1 MAVLTPLS
9 STDVQLVLSRY
20 EVGELLQHWPA
31 PEGIENTNYFL
42 RAKTPHGDREFVL
55 TVLENNESPDEVLL
69 PVLRAAERRGLPVAM
84 PLADRYGRPAERI
97 ASKPALLSPRL
108 SGSHPDRPQ
117 PDECAAI
124 GRFLAR
130 FHLATASL
138 GRDLP
143 AHPRDGD
150 WLEERMNASL
160 DLLSWTDR
168 LLLTD
173 AVKAIR
179 ETLARG
185 DVKALPRGVV
195 HGDLF
200 RDNALFSGG
209 TLTGVLDFHH
219 AARATLVFDLA
230 VVANDWCMPGA
241 RLDLAALTALLA
253 GYNSIRRLGSHEVWF
268 LPAFM
273 LMAATA
279 FWLSR
284 LQVKARA
291 TAETP
296 CKDPEEMARIA
307 ARLWQHPI
315 LIDERCFKR
324 R

>member
-1 MAVLTPLS
+1 LAVLTPLS
-9 STDVQLVLSRY
+9 SADVRLVLSRY
-20 EVGELLQHWPA
+20 EVGELVQHWPA

-42 RAKTPHGDREFVL
+42 RAKTRHGDREFVL
-55 TVLENNESPDEVLL
+55 TVLEQNENPEDVLL

-84 PLADRYGRPAERI
+84 PLADRYGRAAERV

-108 SGSHPDRPQ
+108 SGSHPERPA
-117 PDECAAI
+117 PHECAAI

-138 GRDLP
+138 GPDLP

-150 WLEERMNASL
+150 WLEERMTASSGL
-160 DLLSWTDR
+160 ISWTDR
-168 LLLTD
+168 LLLAD
-173 AVKAIR
+173 AIKAIR
-179 ETLARG
+179 HTLARG
-185 DVKALPRGVV
+185 DVQALPRGVV

-200 RDNALFSGG
+200 RDNALFSAG

-219 AARATLVFDLA
+219 AARAPLLFDLA

-241 RLDLAALTALLA
+241 QLSLAALTALLA
-253 GYNSIRRLGSHEVWF
+253 GYDSIRRLGSHEVWF

-284 LQVKARA
+284 LQVKASA

-307 ARLWQHPI
+307 ARLWHHPI
-315 LIDERCFKR
+315 MIDERWFKR